1 MRAGASHETVG
12 LLSLNGSPHEINA
25 VGLSVGGLHIP
36 CHFHVHDVHEV
47 HSCFDLIPLC
57 SFFSA
62 ELGFDP
68 AGFLHRSQ
76 PSPNPSSRNWLS

>member
-47 HSCFDLIPLC
+47 HSCFDLIPLS
-57 SFFSA
+57 SFVSA
-62 ELGFDP
+62 GLGEL
-68 AGFLHRSQ
+68 LHLAEACLLEAALLR
-76 PSPNPSSRNWLS
+76 